1 MHQAT
6 VAHGWGCQD
15 WKPGLLD
22 SFLHPAI
29 FLHTRLAQIAARTSL
44 WSLQLKNP
52 TGLNSLFLF
61 FPRTWRGH
69 LTPARE
75 AQSNT
80 PLKSLLWQQLRPITT
95 KNKQII
101 KKAKISLVWCLQP
114 VWGFY
119 STLVIYHDHLSMPVN
134 IIIHHQKKK
143 KVQLQDYLGKINV
156 PLVLIPAQF
165 ICYFATRANCFLLI

>member
-22 SFLHPAI
+22 SSLHPAI
-29 FLHTRLAQIAARTSL
+29 FLHTRLAQTAARTSL
-44 WSLQLKNP
+44 WSLQLKKSNWSQP
-52 TGLNSLFLF
+52 TLPFLSQDMERA
-61 FPRTWRGH
+61 PQPSQGGT
-69 LTPARE
+69 
-75 AQSNT
+75 NT
-80 PLKSLLWQQLRPITT
+80 PLKSLLWQQPRPITT

-143 KVQLQDYLGKINV
+143 KSSFKI
-156 PLVLIPAQF
+156 I
-165 ICYFATRANCFLLI
+165 

>member
-1 MHQAT
+1 MHKAT

-156 PLVLIPAQF
+156 PLALIPAQF